1 MPRITL
7 PEREGTNL
15 EKALSKAPTLK
26 SLYDELYHFLW
37 NDRLL
42 SKEIKEKIRL
52 YLAHING
59 CMTCMSL
66 SYIENE
72 ELNTQIAEAIRNND
86 FSHFSMLEQKLFS
99 FIEQYRLS
107 PRSITDQDVE
117 ELRHHFTDDQL
128 IHILGLINLFDGF
141 HKIIVSLDLYDFC
154 SRS

>member
-1 MPRITL
+1 MPRIAL

-15 EKALSKAPTLK
+15 EKALSKTPTLK

-37 NDRLL
+37 NDGLL
-42 SKEIKEKIRL
+42 SKEIKEKIRV

-66 SYIENE
+66 SYIGNE
-72 ELNTQIAEAIRNND
+72 GLNIQIAKAIRNND
-86 FSHFSMLEQKLFS
+86 FSHFSSPEQKLFS
-99 FIEQYRLS
+99 FIEQYRVS
-107 PRSITDQDVE
+107 PRSITDQNVE

-154 SRS
+154 SRG

>member
-15 EKALSKAPTLK
+15 EKALSKVPTLK

-72 ELNTQIAEAIRNND
+72 ELNVQIAEAIRNND
-86 FSHFSMLEQKLFS
+86 FSHFSPPEQKLFS
-99 FIEQYRLS
+99 FIEQYRIS

-117 ELRHHFTDDQL
+117 ELRHYFTDNQL

-154 SRS
+154 LRS